1 MGHWLKADWWSVRIT
16 GGWKTKIHSV
26 QAPTGCLGQGNTRK
40 KEAQVGKQKGKCIE
54 EQVFLFRHCYTF
66 L

>member
-1 MGHWLKADWWSVRIT
+1 MQHWLKADWWSVRIT
-16 GGWKTKIHSV
+16 GGWKTKIRSV

-40 KEAQVGKQKGKCIE
+40 KLAQAEMKEHRGTGFSIQT
-54 EQVFLFRHCYTF
+54 L